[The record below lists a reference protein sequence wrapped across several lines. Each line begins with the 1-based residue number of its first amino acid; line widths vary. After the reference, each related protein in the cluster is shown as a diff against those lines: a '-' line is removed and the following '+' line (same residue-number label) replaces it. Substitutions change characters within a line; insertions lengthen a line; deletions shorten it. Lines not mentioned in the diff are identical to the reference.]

1 MSKDQKKYYEA
12 MFLISQAVAADFAD
26 AIAHIRE
33 ILSRAGAE
41 VVAMKKWD
49 DRRLAY
55 EIDKQKR
62 GVYILVYAALPGDGV
77 EKIHHDCNLSEK
89 IMRVMVIK
97 ADHLTLE
104 EMQANDDA
112 ASLTMEANL
121 RSGPRERDEQ
131 AMAGAAAPAAD
142 ADAET
147 VEDIDDED

>member
-1 MSKDQKKYYEA
+1 MAKDKKYYEA

-26 AIAHIRE
+26 AVAHIRE

-62 GVYILVYAALPGDGV
+62 GVFILVYCALPGDGV
-77 EKIHHDCNLSEK
+77 AKIQHDCNLSEK
-89 IMRVMVIK
+89 IMRVMVVK

-104 EMQANDDA
+104 EMQAHDDA
-112 ASLTMEANL
+112 ASLTFEANL
-121 RSGPRERDEQ
+121 RSGPRDRDDHP
-131 AMAGAAAPAAD
+131 AAPAPVGAGD
-142 ADAET
+142 
-147 VEDIDDED
+147 DIDDSEEE